1 MAAAA
6 PSHRIHT
13 IHGAFGAP
21 SRYAHSSSL
30 MNPAQASWNRIPN
43 VCAPRRTYELAPTG
57 RTTPASCSAAGA
69 GAGAG
74 STSTGLSTGLGMR
87 SASGSRPRRT
97 TMSAGSWGSPLPP
110 RRAPPPPPAPAE
122 RTTSALATSAAAAV
136 PDLLPKVVSIPAA
149 GFTEDTDPFA
159 DAADDSDLSPFP
171 PAPFVSSRTRVAVP
185 SYSSTVNMSCARAS
199 LAGPPGLV
207 PSAKD
212 VRGRLV
218 ATTLLN
224 RGSGRPLGV
233 YLRRRLSGEGTTY
246 VKSGLSRLVA
256 AAA

>member
-21 SRYAHSSSL
+21 SRYGHSSSL

-43 VCAPRRTYELAPTG
+43 VCAPRRPYEMVPAPVA
-57 RTTPASCSAAGA
+57 RTTPASGS
-69 GAGAG
+69 GAG
-74 STSTGLSTGLGMR
+74 STSSGTGLATGLGLR
-87 SASGSRPRRT
+87 SASTSRPRRT
-97 TMSAGSWGSPLPP
+97 TMSAGSWGPSPAPS
-110 RRAPPPPPAPAE
+110 RRAPPPPPPAPAE
-122 RTTSALATSAAAAV
+122 RTAPVCIPRT
-136 PDLLPKVVSIPAA
+136 PHLPQVIPIP
-149 GFTEDTDPFA
+149 EVDDPFA
-159 DAADDSDLSPFP
+159 DAEPQHQDDLSPFP
-171 PAPFVSSRTRVAVP
+171 PARTRTRVSVP
-185 SYSSTVNMSCARAS
+185 SYTMSLCV
-199 LAGPPGLV
+199 PPGLGASV
-207 PSAKD
+207 PCAKD

-246 VKSGLSRLVA
+246 VKSGLSQLVA